1 MSVKGLS
8 KEYKFRS
15 AVPVWEKGKETEKNI
30 SLIFRAVI
38 EGNDEIKL
46 SITSHSR
53 YQIFVDGVFYAAGP
67 ARAGHGFYRVS
78 EYTLKNELS
87 DKKSVIT
94 IIAAG
99 YNVNSFYLLDMPSF
113 LCAEIERNG
122 EVICATG
129 RYGFE
134 AARYLNRIQKTPR
147 YSFQRPF
154 TECYIYDA
162 YYDLF
167 MTDPDTKLTEVE
179 IAETESKNFIVRNSP
194 YALYTE
200 RKVKEIISKGIL
212 IPDKDRR
219 YFTDR
224 SLTGIDDTLKGF
236 TEKELDASP
245 VNELYAYKTQIM
257 EDGGYGMESVSLGI
271 NCCCIYDMG
280 QNNTGYIRLSLTA
293 EHDTVIYAV
302 FNEILPDGK
311 CPDPGKDSCQ
321 NVIKWA
327 IQGGRTYDFVSF
339 EPYTFR
345 YIQIISMYAPTLVT
359 NVSLY
364 EECYPETKLTNIVKQ
379 DSEPLQKI
387 YDAAVSTFRQ
397 NATDIFMDCPSRER
411 AGWLCDSFFTARVEK
426 ELTGE
431 SLIEHDFIENF
442 IIPEKFSHIP
452 DGMLPMCYPG
462 DHPDGCYIHN
472 WAFWFVLQ
480 LRQYLERS
488 GDRELID
495 AAKERVYKLLDF
507 SATYENADGLLQN
520 IDSWIFVEWSEANN
534 FVRDINY
541 PSNMLYSLV
550 LDAVAELYE
559 DKALNEKAQKLRKTI
574 IEKSFDGE
582 FFCDNAVL
590 DENGVAVRT
599 TNRSETCQYYAFFSK
614 TATKEAFPELY
625 EKMFTVFGP
634 DRNPEETYPDIHVS
648 NAFIGNYLRLYIL
661 FEDGEYDKLLGEI
674 EKFFLPMAEKTGT
687 LWENMTDYA
696 SCCHGFSS
704 HVSLWLNQVKEAQK

>member
-1 MSVKGLS
+1 MEIKGLS
-8 KEYKFRS
+8 EKYSFKE
-15 AVPVWEKGKETEKNI
+15 AVPVWEKGKQKEKNQ

-38 EGNDEIKL
+38 EGNEEIKL
-46 SITSHSR
+46 SIASHSR

-78 EYTLKNELS
+78 EYTLRKELS
-87 DKKSVIT
+87 AKETVIT

-99 YNVNSFYLLDMPSF
+99 YNVNSFYLLDSPSF

-122 EVICATG
+122 SILCATG
-129 RYGFE
+129 KNGFE
-134 AARYLNRIQKTPR
+134 AARFNSRIQKTPR

-154 TECYIYDA
+154 TECYILDA

-167 MTDPDTKLTEVE
+167 MTDPCAALTPV
-179 IAETESKNFIVRNSP
+179 ETEETEEKSFITRNVP
-194 YALYTE
+194 YCLYTE
-200 RKVKEIISKGIL
+200 KKVKEIISKGIL

-219 YFTDR
+219 YFKDR
-224 SLTGIDDTLKGF
+224 SLTGISDTLGGF
-236 TEKELDASP
+236 PEKELDTSP
-245 VNELYAYKTQIM
+245 ANELYAYRTQIM
-257 EDGGYGMESVSLGI
+257 EEDRYAMESVSLGI

-280 QNNTGYIRLSLTA
+280 RNNTGYIRLSVTA

-302 FNEILPDGK
+302 FNEILPDGI
-311 CPDPGKDSCQ
+311 CPDPGKDACH

-327 IQGGRTYDFVSF
+327 LQGGRTYDIVSF

-364 EECYPETKLTNIVKQ
+364 EECYPETELINLKKMPTP
-379 DSEPLQKI
+379 SLQKI
-387 YDAAVSTFRQ
+387 YDAAVETFRQ

-426 ELTGE
+426 ELTGR
-431 SLIEHDFIENF
+431 SLIEHNFIENF
-442 IIPEKFSHIP
+442 LLPEKFNHIP
-452 DGMLPMCYPG
+452 EGMLPMCYPA

-480 LRQYLERS
+480 LSQYLERS
-488 GDRELID
+488 GDRKLID
-495 AAKERVYKLLDF
+495 EAKERVYKLLSF
-507 SATYENADGLLQN
+507 TKTFENADGLLEKVG
-520 IDSWIFVEWSEANN
+520 SWIFVEWSEANDY
-534 FVRDINY
+534 VLDINY

-550 LDAVAELYE
+550 LDTVAELYG
-559 DKALNEKAQKLRKTI
+559 DSALHEKADSLRKTI

-590 DENGVAVRT
+590 DENGIGVRT
-599 TNRSETCQYYAFFSK
+599 ENRSETCQYYAFFTG
-614 TATKEAFPELY
+614 TATKEAFPRLY
-625 EKMFTVFGP
+625 EKMFSEFGP
-634 DRNPEETYPDIHVS
+634 ARDTEKTYPDIPRS

-661 FEDGEYDKLLGEI
+661 FNDKEYSKLLDEI
-674 EKFFLPMAEKTGT
+674 EAFFLPMAEKTGT

-696 SCCHGFSS
+696 SCCHGFAS
-704 HVSLWLNQVKEAQK
+704 HVAYWLNKLH

>member
-1 MSVKGLS
+1 MSVRGIS
-8 KEYKFRS
+8 KKYSFKE
-15 AVPVWEKGKETEKNI
+15 AVPVWEKGMQTEKNI
-30 SLIFRAVI
+30 SLVFRAII
-38 EGNDEIKL
+38 EGNDEIK
-46 SITSHSR
+46 INVASHSR

-78 EYTLKNELS
+78 EYTLNKELS
-87 DKKSVIT
+87 AKKTVIS

-122 EVICATG
+122 EIIYATG
-129 RYGFE
+129 SREFEISRYSS
-134 AARYLNRIQKTPR
+134 RIRKSPR

-167 MTDPDTKLTEVE
+167 MTDPDTHLKTV
-179 IAETESKNFIVRNSP
+179 ETEKTEEKNFIERNVP
-194 YALYTE
+194 YCLYTE
-200 RKVKEIISKGIL
+200 KKVKEIISKGIL

-219 YFTDR
+219 CFKDR
-224 SLTGIDDTLKGF
+224 SLKEINDKLKGF
-236 TEKELDASP
+236 NEKELDTSP

-257 EDGGYGMESVSLGI
+257 EDSCYAMESVSLGI

-280 QNNTGYIRLSLTA
+280 RNNTGYIRLSLTA

-311 CPDPGKDSCQ
+311 CPDPGKDACE

-327 IQGGRTYDFVSF
+327 IQGGRTYDIVSF

-364 EECYPETKLTNIVKQ
+364 EECYPETELTNLKKMPT
-379 DSEPLQKI
+379 ENLQKI
-387 YDAAVSTFRQ
+387 YNAAVETFRQ

-431 SLIEHDFIENF
+431 SHIEHNFLENF
-442 IIPEKFSHIP
+442 LLPEKFDDIP
-452 DGMLPMCYPG
+452 EGMLPMCYPA
-462 DHPDGCYIHN
+462 DHYDGTYIHN

-480 LRQYLERS
+480 LKGYLERS

-495 AAKERVYKLLDF
+495 AAKKRVYELLEF
-507 SATYENADGLLQN
+507 TQKYENKDGLLQN
-520 IDSWIFVEWSEANN
+520 IDSWIFVEWSKAND

-541 PSNMLYSLV
+541 PSNMLYSKV
-550 LDAVAELYE
+550 LDTVADLYGDE
-559 DKALNEKAQKLRKTI
+559 ALHKKADKLRAAIRK
-574 IEKSFDGE
+574 KSFDGE
-582 FFCDNAVL
+582 FFCDNAKL
-590 DENGVAVRT
+590 TLRGARRT
-599 TNRSETCQYYAFFSK
+599 KNHTETCQYYAFFTG
-614 TATKEAFPELY
+614 TATKETFPELY

-634 DRNPEETYPDIHVS
+634 GRDTKKTYPEIPVS
-648 NAFIGNYLRLYIL
+648 NAFIGNYLRLFIL
-661 FEDGEYDKLLGEI
+661 YTDGEYEKLLKEI
-674 EKFFLPMAEKTGT
+674 EDFFLPMAEKTGT
-687 LWENMTDYA
+687 LWENMTEYA
-696 SCCHGFSS
+696 SCCHGFAS
-704 HVSLWLNQVKEAQK
+704 HVAYWLNKTV

>member
-1 MSVKGLS
+1 MAVEGLS
-8 KEYKFRS
+8 KEYIFRE
-15 AVPVWEKGKETEKNI
+15 AAPVWEKGEELTKNH
-30 SLIFRAVI
+30 SLIFRAI
-38 EGNDEIKL
+38 IKGSEELKL
-46 SITSHSR
+46 SIASHSR
-53 YQIFVDGVFYAAGP
+53 YQIFVNGEFFAAGP

-87 DKKSVIT
+87 EKTNIIS

-113 LCAEIERNG
+113 LCAEIEKNG
-122 EVICATG
+122 EIVCATG
-129 RYGFE
+129 KTGFE
-134 AARYLNRIQKTPR
+134 VIRYSSRVQKTPR

-154 TECYIYDA
+154 TECYILDA

-167 MTDPDTKLTEVE
+167 MTDEDTKLKAVE
-179 IAETESKNFIVRNSP
+179 LEETEKKNFIERTSP
-194 YALYTE
+194 YCLYSE
-200 RKVKEIISKGIL
+200 RKVKEIVSKGIL

-219 YFTDR
+219 YFNDR
-224 SLTGIDDTLKGF
+224 SLKGINDKLKGF
-236 TEKELDASP
+236 NEKELDASP

-280 QNNTGYIRLSLTA
+280 RNNTGYIRLSLTA

-311 CPDPGKDSCQ
+311 CPDPGKDACQ
-321 NVIKWA
+321 NVVKWA
-327 IQGGRTYDFVSF
+327 IQGGRTYDIVTF

-364 EECYPETKLTNIVKQ
+364 EECYPETLVVNTKKMPTEN
-379 DSEPLQKI
+379 LQKI
-387 YDAAVSTFRQ
+387 YDAAISTFRQ
-397 NATDIFMDCPSRER
+397 NSTDIFMDCPSRER

-426 ELTGE
+426 EVTGE

-442 IIPEKFSHIP
+442 IIPEKFNHIP
-452 DGMLPMCYPG
+452 QGMLPMCYPG

-480 LRQYLERS
+480 LKGYLERS

-495 AAKERVYKLLDF
+495 AAKKRVYELLEF
-507 SATYENADGLLQN
+507 TKKYENKDGLLQK
-520 IDSWIFVEWSEANN
+520 IDSWIFVEWSQANDY
-534 FVRDINY
+534 VLDINY
-541 PSNMLYSLV
+541 PSNMLYSKV
-550 LDAVAELYE
+550 LDTVAELYS
-559 DKALNEKAQKLRKTI
+559 DDALYEKAEKLRKTI
-574 IEKSFDGE
+574 RKKAFDGE
-582 FFCDNAVL
+582 FFCDNAKL
-590 DENGVAVRT
+590 TATGSARRT
-599 TNRSETCQYYAFFSK
+599 KNHSETCQYYAFFTK
-614 TATKEAFPELY
+614 TATKEMYPELY

-634 DRNPEETYPDIHVS
+634 ERDPKKTYPNVPVS
-648 NAFIGNYLRLYIL
+648 NAFIGNYLRLFIL
-661 FEDGEYDKLLGEI
+661 FEDGEYDKLLKEI
-674 EKFFLPMAEKTGT
+674 ESFFLPMAEKTGT

-696 SCCHGFSS
+696 SCCHGFAS
-704 HVSLWLNQVKEAQK
+704 HVAYWLNHIV

>member
-1 MSVKGLS
+1 MSLKGLS
-8 KEYKFRS
+8 EKYTFTA
-15 AVPVWEKGKETEKNI
+15 AVPVWERDKQLTKNH

-38 EGNDEIKL
+38 EGNEEIKL
-46 SITSHSR
+46 NITSHSR
-53 YQIFVDGVFYAAGP
+53 YQIFVDGKFYAAGP

-87 DKKSVIT
+87 DKKTVIS

-113 LCAEIERNG
+113 LCAEIIRSG
-122 EVICATG
+122 DVLYATG
-129 RYGFE
+129 SKEFE
-134 AARYLNRIQKTPR
+134 AAEYASRIQKTPR

-167 MTDPDTKLTEVE
+167 MTDPETHLLSAELEKTED
-179 IAETESKNFIVRNSP
+179 KNFIVRNSP
-194 YALYTE
+194 YCLYTE

-219 YFTDR
+219 YFKDR
-224 SLTGIDDTLKGF
+224 SLTGINEKLRGF
-236 TEKELDASP
+236 KEKELDASP

-280 QNNTGYIRLSLTA
+280 RNNTGYIRLSVTA

-311 CPDPGKDSCQ
+311 CPDPGKDNCQ

-364 EECYPETKLTNIVKQ
+364 EECYPENLVVNTKKMPTEN
-379 DSEPLQKI
+379 LQKI
-387 YDAAVSTFRQ
+387 YDAAVETFRQ
-397 NATDIFMDCPSRER
+397 NSTDIFMDCPSRER
-411 AGWLCDSFFTARVEK
+411 AGWLCDSFFTARVED
-426 ELTGE
+426 ELTGKN
-431 SLIEHDFIENF
+431 LIEHDFLENF
-442 IIPEKFSHIP
+442 IIPEKFKDIP

-472 WAFWFVLQ
+472 WAFWYVLQ
-480 LRQYLERS
+480 LRQYLNRS
-488 GDRELID
+488 ADRELID
-495 AAKERVYKLLDF
+495 AARERIYKLLEF
-507 SATYENADGLLQN
+507 SESFENADGLLERVG
-520 IDSWIFVEWSEANN
+520 SWIFVEWSKANDY
-534 FVRDINY
+534 VLDINY
-541 PSNMLYSLV
+541 PSNMLYSKV
-550 LDAVAELYE
+550 LDAVAELYGDE
-559 DKALNEKAQKLRKTI
+559 KLHTKAEKLRETIREKA
-574 IEKSFDGE
+574 FDGE

-590 DENGVAVRT
+590 SPEGKAVRT
-599 TNRSETCQYYAFFSK
+599 ENHTETCQYYAFFSG
-614 TATKEAFPELY
+614 TATKETFPELY
-625 EKMFTVFGP
+625 EKMLTEFGP
-634 DRNPEETYPDIHVS
+634 HRDPEKTYKDVPVS

-661 FEDGEYDKLLGEI
+661 FTDGEYEKLLNET
-674 EKFFLPMAEKTGT
+674 ERFFLPMAEKTGT
-687 LWENMTDYA
+687 LWENMSDYA
-696 SCCHGFSS
+696 SCCHGFAS
-704 HVSLWLNQVKEAQK
+704 HVAYWLNKITE